1 MVREMIMSEITGYF
15 DEMVDERQLYN
26 QVQDMGDYY
35 ELNAYGE
42 VLRFDKDTGG
52 LIE

>member
-1 MVREMIMSEITGYF
+1 MVRSQILSEIIGYF
-15 DEMVDERQLYN
+15 DEEVDERQLYN
-26 QVQDMGDYY
+26 QVKDMGDYY
-35 ELNAYGE
+35 ELHAYGE